1 MAIPKEPRQ
10 LMINIMYLVLTA
22 LLALNVSAEIFN
34 AFKMVDKGLV
44 ESNKALDAQIEAVQQ
59 SVEEGSK
66 KKADFAKYA
75 ERMDPLHEITT
86 GLVSYIDDMVN
97 TLIDQSGNNNGT
109 VDEGDYVVKGS
120 KRDLRGKKNK
130 DVTTRMLINNGEGE
144 VLKQKILDAQEAY
157 LALLDTVDQAAFAAN
172 EMALKIDDD
181 SWKNSKDKNSWSEY
195 NFKQMPLQAC
205 LPIFTKFKNDAK
217 ATEAAILNHYNDI
230 VGGKDVVLDKFQVF
244 SSPKKAYV
252 IKGETYETEI
262 SLGASASAESNTGVE
277 ISVNGRALEVNEEG
291 SAKWTASA
299 TDVGLKKYT
308 AQVKVTNPVTGEIQE
323 FDRQF
328 EFEVGER
335 SCNVA
340 AKKMN
345 VFYIG
350 VDNPVSVTAAGIP
363 SAQMQ
368 VSATG
373 SGIKMTKAGGPDY
386 NVTVSTPGTSTITVS
401 GGGLQPTPFEFRVK
415 RIPDP
420 VARLGNVKDKN
431 IANGVFKAQRGIV
444 AHLDNFDFEAR
455 CNIMGFQLVRI
466 AKRQDPEIALNQGGS
481 FGGDAAGLV
490 NKAKPGDKFFV
501 ENVKAKC
508 PGDAAGRSI
517 NDLVFNIK

>member
-1 MAIPKEPRQ
+1 MAIPKQPRQ

-34 AFKMVDKGLV
+34 AFKMVDKGLK
-44 ESNKALDAQIEAVQQ
+44 ESNAALDQQITAVRE
-59 SVEEGSK
+59 SVKEGAK
-66 KKADFAKYA
+66 KKADYAKYS
-75 ERMDPLHEITT
+75 ERVAPLGEVTK
-86 GLVSYIDDMVN
+86 GLTSYIDDLVN
-97 TLIDQSGNNNGT
+97 QLIDESGNMNGT

-120 KRDLRGKKNK
+120 KRDLKGKKNK
-130 DVTTRMLINNGEGE
+130 DVTTRRLINDGIGEE
-144 VLKQKILDAQEAY
+144 LKQKILDAQKAY
-157 LALLDTVDQAAFAAN
+157 LALVDTADQASMASKI
-172 EMALKIDDD
+172 ALKIDDE
-181 SWKNSKDKNSWSEY
+181 SWKASKDKNSWAEF

-217 ATEAAILNHYNDI
+217 STEASVLNYYNDI

-262 SLGASASAESNTGVE
+262 SLGASASAESNTGVA
-277 ISVNGRALEVNEEG
+277 ISVGGRSLNVSEEG
-291 SAKWTASA
+291 SAKWSA
-299 TDVGLKKYT
+299 AATSVGVKQYT
-308 AQVKVTNPVTGEIQE
+308 AKVSVTNPVTGEVQE
-323 FDRQF
+323 FSKTF
-328 EFEVGER
+328 EYEVGER

-340 AKKMN
+340 ADKMN

-350 VDNPVSVTAAGIP
+350 VDNPVSVSAAGV
-363 SAQMQ
+363 SSNDLK

-373 SGIKMTKAGGPDY
+373 GGINMARAAGGKY
-386 NVTVSTPGTSTITVS
+386 NVTVKKPGAATITVS
-401 GGGLQPTPFEFRVK
+401 GGGLTPTNFEFRVK

-420 VARLGNVKDKN
+420 VAKLSKERGGS
-431 IANGVFKAQRGIV
+431 IASGVFKAQAGVI
-444 AHLDNFDFEAR
+444 AALDNFDFDAK

-466 AKRQDPEIALNQGGS
+466 AKRQDPEIAINRGGR
-481 FGGDAAGLV
+481 FGGDAASLMT
-490 NKAKPGDKFFV
+490 KAKPGDKYFF

-517 NDLVFNIK
+517 NDMIFNIK

>member
-34 AFKMVDKGLV
+34 AFKMVDKGLK
-44 ESNKALDAQIEAVQQ
+44 ESNAALDQQIEAV
-59 SVEEGSK
+59 SAAVKEGSK
-66 KKADFAKYA
+66 KKAEFAKYA
-75 ERMDPLHEITT
+75 DNVGPLHEITK
-86 GLVSYIDDMVN
+86 GLTDYIDDMVN
-97 TLIDQSGNNNGT
+97 TLIDKSGNNNGS
-109 VDEGDYVVKGS
+109 VDEGDYVVHGS
-120 KRDLRGKKNK
+120 KKDLKGKKNK
-130 DVTTRMLINNGEGE
+130 DVTTRMLINEGKGEE
-144 VLKQKILDAQEAY
+144 LKQKILDAQKAY
-157 LALLDTVDQAAFAAN
+157 MALVDTANQAAFASQ
-172 EMALKIDDD
+172 MALKIDDE
-181 SWKNSKDKNSWSEY
+181 SWTHSRDKNSWSEF

-217 ATEAAILNHYNDI
+217 ATEAAVLNNYNEI

-277 ISVNGRALEVNEEG
+277 ISVNGSPLAVTDGG
-291 SAKWTASA
+291 SAKWSAKASS
-299 TDVGLKKYT
+299 VGLKKYT
-308 AQVKVTNPVTGEIQE
+308 AKVKVTNPVTGEIQE

-328 EFEVGER
+328 EYEVGER

-350 VDNPVSVTAAGIP
+350 VDNPVSVSAAGIP
-363 SAQMQ
+363 SAQMN
-368 VSATG
+368 VSASG
-373 SGIKMTKAGGPDY
+373 SGINMTKQGGPDY
-386 NVTVSTPGTSTITVS
+386 NVTVKTPGTATITVS
-401 GGGLQPTPFEFRVK
+401 GGGLTATPFEFRVK

-420 VARLGNVKDKN
+420 VARLGNLKEKN
-431 IANGVFKAQRGIV
+431 IPSGVFQAQQGVV

-466 AKRQDPEIALNQGGS
+466 AKRQDPELALNRGGS
-481 FGGDAAGLV
+481 FGGDAAALV
-490 NKAKPGDKFFV
+490 NKAKPGDRFFM
-501 ENVKAKC
+501 ENIKAKC

-517 NDLVFNIK
+517 NDLVFSIK